1 MYLYEDRYY
10 SLQNVK
16 DVNKMLLGFFFVF
29 FFLEKYNFL
38 SQRLMIEKNYAT
50 LYLLNFLWKKITIR
64 LVYTCNST
72 LKARDI
78 FLKIYLTWLTQLIIV
93 KYHTVKNLLIRMF
106 LFSWISGLNV
116 YQALQHCSAYSAN
129 NY

>member
-16 DVNKMLLGFFFVF
+16 DVNKMLLGVFFVCF

-50 LYLLNFLWKKITIR
+50 LYLLNFL
-64 LVYTCNST
+64 
-72 LKARDI
+72 
-78 FLKIYLTWLTQLIIV
+78 
-93 KYHTVKNLLIRMF
+93 
-106 LFSWISGLNV
+106 
-116 YQALQHCSAYSAN
+116 
-129 NY
+129 

>member
-29 FFLEKYNFL
+29 VFLEKYNFL

-50 LYLLNFLWKKITIR
+50 LYLLNFL
-64 LVYTCNST
+64 
-72 LKARDI
+72 
-78 FLKIYLTWLTQLIIV
+78 
-93 KYHTVKNLLIRMF
+93 
-106 LFSWISGLNV
+106 
-116 YQALQHCSAYSAN
+116 
-129 NY
+129 